1 MDARY
6 QVSWHPGW
14 KDHILKGRLLG
25 HFLINILDDSL
36 FELERLKSVIGSD
49 PKHILAHL
57 EQMEKMDKNNFKK
70 KPPDIK
76 SWEDGNSDVSGGVK
90 PKTILRGQSI
100 CHTALLPSKSR
111 LEGISTES
119 EMVGDEHDGFDKGFN
134 QFLMTTPE
142 DGKLPL
148 AFDMNDRQ
156 HCDLLEID
164 HKDFFLV
171 REQDGWVETTVP
183 NDRELEVYKR
193 TSPVEGIIVV
203 CLKIC
208 PLNKCPD
215 AYGAY
220 FVRCTLSN
228 AITYIYFHC

>member
-14 KDHILKGRLLG
+14 KDHMLKGRLLG

-57 EQMEKMDKNNFKK
+57 EKMEKMDKNNFKK

-148 AFDMNDRQ
+148 AFDMSEKSCGMCFFFLSLRFLLTVSISITPDDRQ

-171 REQDGWVETTVP
+171 REQDG
-183 NDRELEVYKR
+183 
-193 TSPVEGIIVV
+193 
-203 CLKIC
+203 
-208 PLNKCPD
+208 
-215 AYGAY
+215 
-220 FVRCTLSN
+220 
-228 AITYIYFHC
+228 